1 MKKLH
6 FFTVVL
12 FVNMPTCVTNTN
24 KIKKQFLNIENILH
38 SSVMSWDKSIAKVS
52 NLPTPDKPVFE
63 YIIKKRVIPVLIDC
77 LNEQR
82 NAT

>member
-1 MKKLH
+1 
-6 FFTVVL
+6 
-12 FVNMPTCVTNTN
+12 
-24 KIKKQFLNIENILH
+24 
-38 SSVMSWDKSIAKVS
+38 MSRDKSIAKVS

>member
-1 MKKLH
+1 
-6 FFTVVL
+6 
-12 FVNMPTCVTNTN
+12 
-24 KIKKQFLNIENILH
+24 
-38 SSVMSWDKSIAKVS
+38 MSRDKSIAKVS
-52 NLPTPDKPVFE
+52 NLPAPDKPVFK